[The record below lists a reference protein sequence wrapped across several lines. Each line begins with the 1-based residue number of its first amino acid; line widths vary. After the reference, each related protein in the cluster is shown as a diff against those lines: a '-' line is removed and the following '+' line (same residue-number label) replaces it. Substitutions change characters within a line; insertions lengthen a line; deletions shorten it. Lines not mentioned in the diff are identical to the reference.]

1 MLGERLRQLRK
12 DSGMTLRDLAE
23 RSGLSAGMLSQIENG
38 AADPSLGSL
47 RKLASV
53 FDADVATLF
62 TDPAVPAVYV
72 TSPDARMRLMTPSGG
87 FAYERLTPGRGDLE
101 MLRAVIP
108 PGEESSAQSWA
119 HPSTECVYVIEG
131 DLVIEL
137 AGEQYEL
144 TAGQSITFDSRLA
157 HRYRNLSTTQT
168 IIVLAVTPPTP

>member
-12 DSGMTLRDLAE
+12 GSGMTLRDLAE
-23 RSGLSAGMLSQIENG
+23 RSGLSVGMLSQIENG

-62 TDPAVPAVYV
+62 TDPSVPDVYIS
-72 TSPDARMRLMTPSGG
+72 SPEARMRLMTPSGG

-108 PGEESSAQSWA
+108 PGAESSSQSWA

-131 DLVIEL
+131 ELVVEM
-137 AGEQYEL
+137 GEEQYAL
-144 TAGQSITFDSRLA
+144 SAGQSITFDSRLA
-157 HRYRNLSTTQT
+157 HRYRNVSQASTV
-168 IIVLAVTPPTP
+168 IVLAVTPPTP